1 MLYALLLALPLVQEP
16 QAGEAE
22 APPRLV
28 ADDLRT
34 AADVVGLDLTEE
46 EAELA
51 LREVLS
57 NLESFA
63 RLRANPLENSV
74 APVLSFSPTL
84 EAIAARHPR
93 ARRLVPVA
101 RALPRAERPADLEQL
116 CYADIP
122 TLASLIR
129 SRQVSCLE
137 LTEMYL
143 ARLERL
149 DAQLHCVISL
159 LGDRA
164 RAQAME
170 LDGELAEGNWRGI
183 LHGIPWGAKDLLAV
197 EGTRTT
203 WGARPYEEQVIDT
216 TAAVVERLD
225 EAGAVLIAKLTLG
238 ALAMG
243 DVWYGETTRNPWNPE
258 QGSSGSSAGPA
269 SAVGAGCVAFAIGSE
284 TCGSILSPSARCGV
298 SSLRPTFGRVSR
310 RGAMALS
317 WSMDKL
323 GPMCRSL
330 DDAAIVT
337 AVVAGR
343 DPLDEET
350 VDRPFSD
357 PGPADV
363 SGLRVGFVEGSFGD
377 EQAELELLAS
387 LEGLGSELVAV
398 ELPVP
403 AAGELFFV
411 LSAEAAAAFDELT
424 RSGRDDELVRQG
436 RGAWPNLL
444 RSSRLVPAVE
454 YIQANRARRALIE
467 QVEQLFDRVDV
478 LVHPTGDHVV
488 TLNLTGHPSACAP
501 WTMREN
507 GTPRSVAFTAG
518 LYQDATLL
526 ALASAWQRAGDYHLV
541 HPDL

>member
-1 MLYALLLALPLVQEP
+1 
-16 QAGEAE
+16 
-22 APPRLV
+22 
-28 ADDLRT
+28 
-34 AADVVGLDLTEE
+34 
-46 EAELA
+46 
-51 LREVLS
+51 
-57 NLESFA
+57 
-63 RLRANPLENSV
+63 
-74 APVLSFSPTL
+74 
-84 EAIAARHPR
+84 
-93 ARRLVPVA
+93 
-101 RALPRAERPADLEQL
+101 
-116 CYADIP
+116 
-122 TLASLIR
+122 
-129 SRQVSCLE
+129 
-137 LTEMYL
+137 
-143 ARLERL
+143 
-149 DAQLHCVISL
+149 
-159 LGDRA
+159 
-164 RAQAME
+164 ME
-170 LDGELAEGNWRGI
+170 
-183 LHGIPWGAKDLLAV
+183 
-197 EGTRTT
+197 
-203 WGARPYEEQVIDT
+203 
-216 TAAVVERLD
+216 
-225 EAGAVLIAKLTLG
+225 LIAKLTLG

-243 DVWYGETTRNPWNPE
+243 DVWYGETTRNHWNPE

-387 LEGLGSELVAV
+387 LEGLGCELVAV

-454 YIQANRARRALIE
+454 YIQANRARRLLIE
-467 QVEQLFDRVDV
+467 EVERLFDEVDV
-478 LVHPTGDHVV
+478 VVHPTREHLV
-488 TLNLTGHPSACAP
+488 TLNLSGHPSVCAP
-501 WTMREN
+501 WTLRED
-507 GTPRSVAFTAG
+507 GTPRSVAFSAA
-518 LYQDATLL
+518 LYEDARLL
-526 ALASAWQRAGDYHLV
+526 ALASAWQRAGDHHRV